1 MTEINPV
8 EFGRLQAEVQSL
20 RNQIDSMQGDIRTLL
35 EMANK
40 SKGGLWMGMTLASTF
55 GGVVTWIG
63 THWGGK

>member
-20 RNQIDSMQGDIRTLL
+20 RGQVSSMQTDIRTLL

-40 SKGGLWMGMTLASTF
+40 SKGGLWAGMTLASAF
-55 GGVVTWIG
+55 GGVVAWIG